1 MNHLRRRGF
10 TLIELMI
17 VVAIVGVLAALAV
30 FGVHRYVMI
39 AKSAEARNS
48 IGQMAHD
55 ASLAYTRESIAATI
69 LGASG
74 TTSVVNAICAS
85 ASQPIPVAFSS
96 ISGKKYQSSPGEW
109 LADGP
114 RAGFRCLR
122 FEISDA
128 QQYQYW
134 YSATGLTFT
143 AQASGDLDGNGVASQ
158 FRLYGAVVSSTVFT
172 SPNIEEINPEE

>member
-85 ASQPIPVAFSS
+85 ASQPAHEK
-96 ISGKKYQSSPGEW
+96 GRGEVV
-109 LADGP
+109 
-114 RAGFRCLR
+114 FVVVVV
-122 FEISDA
+122 DA
-128 QQYQYW
+128 
-134 YSATGLTFT
+134 AAALLLLLLF
-143 AQASGDLDGNGVASQ
+143 L
-158 FRLYGAVVSSTVFT
+158 L
-172 SPNIEEINPEE
+172 